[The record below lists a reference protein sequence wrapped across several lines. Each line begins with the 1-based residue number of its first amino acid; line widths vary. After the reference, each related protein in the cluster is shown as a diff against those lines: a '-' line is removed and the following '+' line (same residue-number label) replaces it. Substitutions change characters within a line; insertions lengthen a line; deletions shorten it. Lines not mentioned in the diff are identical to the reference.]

1 MRRLAVATGAG
12 AAVALVAFTAYGG
25 RTSFPRLPLHSPPL
39 ASRYPTGIVSG
50 RHGSRLAR
58 LNPST
63 FAVERAGPAAGGT
76 GWGWVRSPNRRRLAV
91 ATCRHTCKSFALYV
105 GNASSLRWEP
115 GSVHLPGALNA
126 AIWPRAGTL
135 YALVTQGSALSLVT
149 IDPASKRIVTTST
162 AVEGSLLQIARS
174 ADGLVL
180 LTGEFNEIVP
190 ARIVVIGPDGSV
202 RTVALDRILAGTHY
216 DRQTQDPIG
225 TTNMP
230 GLAVDPHAG
239 VAYVVDPSGLVASVR
254 LGDLSVGYHQL
265 GSGSLLTR
273 LADWLT
279 PAAQA
284 TGANGATLTAEWLGE
299 GLLAVA
305 GGQETATSQ
314 VDISRPTGLRI
325 VDTHDWS
332 VRMLDPNANT
342 AWIGDGVL
350 LATGTSSRSGNT
362 SHVHREG
369 LVAYGPDGSQRW
381 RLTKV
386 VPYVVDLYGSH
397 AVLAGPQG
405 FPLVNLATGRVIRK
419 LPSSAVGTLLLGT
432 GSASPYY

>member
-1 MRRLAVATGAG
+1 MRRLAVAAGAG
-12 AAVALVAFTAYGG
+12 VAVLLVAFSAYGG
-25 RTSFPRLPLHSPPL
+25 RTSIPRLPLHSPPL
-39 ASRYPTGIVSG
+39 ATRYPTGIVSG

-63 FAVERAGPAAGGT
+63 FTVERAGPAAGGT
-76 GWGWVRSPNRRRLAV
+76 AWGWVRSPDRRRLAV
-91 ATCRHTCKSFALYV
+91 ATCRHRCNSFALYV
-105 GNASSLRWEP
+105 GNASSLRWEA
-115 GSVHLPGALNA
+115 GSVHLPGAFNA

-135 YALVTQGSALSLVT
+135 YALVTQRSALSLVT
-149 IDPASKRIVTTST
+149 IDPASKRIVTST
-162 AVEGSLLQIARS
+162 AIEGSLLQIARS

-190 ARIVVIGPDGSV
+190 ARVVVIGPEGSV
-202 RTVALDRILAGTHY
+202 RTVGLDRILAGTHY
-216 DRQTQDPIG
+216 DRQSQDPIG

-265 GSGSLLTR
+265 AAQSLLTR

-279 PAAQA
+279 PPAQA
-284 TGANGATLTAEWLGE
+284 KGATGATLTAEWLGR
-299 GLLAVA
+299 GLLAA
-305 GGQETATSQ
+305 SGGQETATSQ

-325 VDTHDWS
+325 VDTRDWS
-332 VRMLDPNANT
+332 VRMVDPNANT

-369 LVAYGPDGSQRW
+369 LVAYDPDGSQRW
-381 RLTKV
+381 RLTRV
-386 VPYVVDLYGSH
+386 VPYVVDLYGSR

-419 LPSSAVGTLLLGT
+419 LPSSAVATLLLGT
-432 GSASPYY
+432 GSASPY